1 MVADSPLADQNKVD
15 TLGKLADQEMG
26 LAWYCNACN
35 RKLGLD
41 LDEAIRRWG
50 RAQVFIQWSAP
61 VKCSGCGSRD
71 IVMIVQAKVPG
82 R

>member
-1 MVADSPLADQNKVD
+1 
-15 TLGKLADQEMG
+15 MG
-26 LAWYCNACN
+26 LAWYCGACK

-50 RAQVFIQWSAP
+50 RSQVFIKWSPP

-71 IVMIVQAKVPG
+71 ITMIVQAKVPG